1 MVEVY
6 TLGISKADFQRLP
19 KEERAVVLV
28 GGHILNHIGVLL
40 KLVQFS
46 FSRDPLGIVE
56 ERASGMQTQIL
67 LQFLMAVLSEACV
80 YFDDRNRIK
89 LIDGYLSDMHEEGKA
104 AYDTI
109 KEVAADKKGFL
120 RLLRNNYLYHYPND
134 KNVEKAFISTP
145 DDEPWE
151 WYLSSTN
158 TSSLY
163 FSSELVIG
171 YALMK
176 ATGEST
182 EARAFS
188 VVMAKATEIANTM
201 PDFLMRL
208 MEAII
213 MRHLGAD
220 ALKPRQRTTIG
231 DAPRFG
237 EFWLPFFVEVPPEE
251 TDPAEAAN
259 DKLSV
264 ARSALMRSRARISG

>member
-6 TLGISKADFQRLP
+6 TIGISKSDFQAIP

-28 GGHILNHIGVLL
+28 GGHILNHIGVLQ

-46 FSRDPLGIVE
+46 FSSDPQNIVE
-56 ERASGMQTQIL
+56 ERTSGMQTQIL
-67 LQFLMAVLSEACV
+67 LRFLMAVLSEACV
-80 YFDDRNRIK
+80 YFENPDRIK
-89 LIDGYLSDMHEEGKA
+89 LIERYLPDMHAEGKA
-104 AYDTI
+104 AYAI
-109 KEVAADKKGFL
+109 INKVGFDKKGFL

-134 KNVEKAFISTP
+134 KNVERAFISTP

-151 WYLSSTN
+151 WYLASTN

-171 YALMK
+171 NALMK
-176 ATGEST
+176 ATGEIT

-201 PDFLMRL
+201 PNFLMRL

-213 MRHLGAD
+213 KRHLGTN
-220 ALKPRQRTTIG
+220 ALTPRQHTTITG
-231 DAPRFG
+231 APRFG
-237 EFWLPFFVEVPPEE
+237 EFWLPFFVEP
-251 TDPAEAAN
+251 T
-259 DKLSV
+259 
-264 ARSALMRSRARISG
+264 

>member
-1 MVEVY
+1 MVKVY
-6 TLGISKADFQRLP
+6 TVAISKADFQKIP
-19 KEERAVVLV
+19 KEERAAVLV
-28 GGHILNHIGVLL
+28 GGHILDHVGVLH

-46 FSRDPLGIVE
+46 FSRDPSNIVE
-56 ERASGMQTQIL
+56 DRTSGMQTQIL
-67 LQFLMAVLSEACV
+67 LRFLMAVLSEACV
-80 YFDDRNRIK
+80 YFEDRIK
-89 LIDGYLSDMHEEGKA
+89 LIEKYLPDMHEEGKA

-109 KEVAADKKGFL
+109 KKVGFDKKGFL

-134 KNVEKAFISTP
+134 KNVDKAFISTP

-151 WYLSSTN
+151 WYLASTN

-188 VVMAKATEIANTM
+188 VVMAKAKEMANTV

-213 MRHLGAD
+213 NRHLGAD
-220 ALKPRQRTTIG
+220 ALKPRQHTTIT

-237 EFWLPFFVEVPPEE
+237 EFWLPFFVEP
-251 TDPAEAAN
+251 T
-259 DKLSV
+259 
-264 ARSALMRSRARISG
+264 